1 MRSHRVSA
9 GSWGSRG
16 ANCAQ
21 ITWGGGGVGDKETQ
35 QIILRLFGRVKGSS
49 CVKILNHARNT
60 GSVLTGRLELSSH
73 GTVYVLYYNNQGIL
87 SFLILRSTVSET
99 VLRIRRMDPH

>member
-21 ITWGGGGVGDKETQ
+21 LTQRGGVGDKETQ
-35 QIILRLFGRVKGSS
+35 QIILRLFGRVRGSS
-49 CVKILNHARNT
+49 CVNILNHAQNT
-60 GSVLTGRLELSSH
+60 GSVLTGRLELSSY
-73 GTVYVLYYNNQGIL
+73 GTIYYTTI
-87 SFLILRSTVSET
+87 
-99 VLRIRRMDPH
+99 IRVF